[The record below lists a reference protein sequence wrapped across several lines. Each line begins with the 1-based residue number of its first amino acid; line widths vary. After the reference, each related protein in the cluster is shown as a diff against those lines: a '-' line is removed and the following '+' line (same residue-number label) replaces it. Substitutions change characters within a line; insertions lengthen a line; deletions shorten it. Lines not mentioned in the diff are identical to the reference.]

1 MAEPRTAAG
10 ASAGFKALTAFRSEL
25 CKQKA
30 AATLVAEAPKRR
42 RRERRTQSS
51 DRLQVRALQ
60 TKRAFARTE
69 HYLNKLRIHETL
81 RLCKK
86 VPPTRNG
93 RGDHPVEIDIAH
105 LKTWIGKTEA
115 RTDLLAPFPAN
126 ALAATLDRD
135 DPEFTDGIDLPPMW
149 HLVYCLPASKISKLG
164 YDGHAAKGGFLP
176 PVPLPRRM
184 WAGGRFTFNHALKI
198 GSKVT
203 RTARVLDVSH
213 KAGRTGSLVF
223 VTARF
228 EMSDERGIA
237 LSEERDIVYREPQ
250 TGGAPQNAAQTA
262 PKQAPA
268 NPAWERVIHPD
279 PVLLFRYSALTFNG
293 HRIHYDQ
300 PFATKQEGYPGLIV
314 HGPLLATLLV
324 DLVRRKCP
332 DAAVKTFAFRAVS
345 PLFDTNDFAICGTPS
360 PDGKTIQ
367 LWARGHDGAL
377 AMEATATL
385 A

>member
-1 MAEPRTAAG
+1 MD
-10 ASAGFKALTAFRSEL
+10 
-25 CKQKA
+25 
-30 AATLVAEAPKRR
+30 V
-42 RRERRTQSS
+42 
-51 DRLQVRALQ
+51 
-60 TKRAFARTE
+60 
-69 HYLNKLRIHETL
+69 
-81 RLCKK
+81 
-86 VPPTRNG
+86 
-93 RGDHPVEIDIAH
+93 DIAH
-105 LKTWIGKTEA
+105 LKTWIGKTES

-126 ALAATLDRD
+126 ALSATLDRD
-135 DPEFTDGIDLPPMW
+135 DPEFTDGTGLPPMW
-149 HLVYCLPASKISKLG
+149 HLVYCLPVARISKLG
-164 YDGHAAKGGFLP
+164 YDGHPAKGGFLP

-213 KAGRTGSLVF
+213 KAGRSGSLVF

-228 EMSDERGIA
+228 DFSDQHGLA
-237 LSEERDIVYREPQ
+237 MSEERDIVYRQPQKSAVPGDAPQ
-250 TGGAPQNAAQTA
+250 TL

-268 NPAWERVIHPD
+268 NPAWERTIHPD

-324 DLVRRKCP
+324 DLVRRERP
-332 DAAVKTFAFRAVS
+332 NATIKTFTFRAVA
-345 PLFDTNDFAICGTPS
+345 PLFDSNDFAVCGTPS
-360 PDGKTIQ
+360 LDGKTIR
-367 LWARGHDGAL
+367 LWARGHDGTL

>member
-1 MAEPRTAAG
+1 MN
-10 ASAGFKALTAFRSEL
+10 
-25 CKQKA
+25 
-30 AATLVAEAPKRR
+30 V
-42 RRERRTQSS
+42 
-51 DRLQVRALQ
+51 
-60 TKRAFARTE
+60 
-69 HYLNKLRIHETL
+69 
-81 RLCKK
+81 
-86 VPPTRNG
+86 
-93 RGDHPVEIDIAH
+93 DIAH
-105 LKTWIGKTEA
+105 LQTWIGKTES
-115 RTDLLAPFPAN
+115 RSEVLAPFPAN

-135 DPEFTDGIDLPPMW
+135 DPEYVDGSDLPPMW
-149 HLVYCLPASKISKLG
+149 HLIYCLPAAKISKLG

-213 KAGRTGSLVF
+213 KSGRTGALVF

-228 EMSDERGIA
+228 DFADEHGIA

-250 TGGAPQNAAQTA
+250 KSSEPKQVEPKQAAS
-262 PKQAPA
+262 KQAPA

-300 PFATKQEGYPGLIV
+300 PFATRQEGYPGLIV

-324 DLVRRKCP
+324 DLVRRECP
-332 DAAVKTFAFRAVS
+332 DATIKTFTFRALS
-345 PLFDTNDFAICGTPS
+345 PLFDTSDFTVCGTPS
-360 PDGKTIQ
+360 PCGKSIQ
-367 LWARGHDGAL
+367 LWARGNDGTL
-377 AMEATATL
+377 AMDATVTL